1 MYNILIVD
9 DEKIERN
16 GIKFLLKQF
25 GMQLNVFEATN
36 GAKALEFLETQQV
49 DILLTDVKMPFM
61 DGIELCTEI
70 RKRGWNMKILIFS
83 GYSEFEYARMAVKLG
98 VTEYILKPVDPNEFE
113 HIMNG
118 VIQELDEVQKE
129 NSRLETSKQFMKEHI
144 LYLLVNGTPLS
155 EIEHNFAGLIELE
168 FLQGYKKMMLIET
181 SNDFFGKT
189 GMSFADAL
197 TQKVSAKFQYLNL
210 NLQQSLMLFTEEEL
224 PFAKIAEEVH
234 EFMLKE
240 YQVTGYVAI
249 GSDIQQADELCTK
262 LEELERLMENKFY
275 VSNTYIFGSGEKDES
290 VIQISTEEDS
300 LMKQMRQDIKM
311 KDISSLED
319 HIEQLYEKYQYN
331 KLFSQIY
338 VKFIFSNLLKDIY
351 DNIPNHT
358 EVQLNKDVEE
368 LYQANEFSTVKEII
382 ARSVDRLKAVFK
394 QNPQMYHREIEFIK
408 QYIYDN
414 YDKEL
419 GVEQLADKVS
429 LAPSYLSH
437 IFKKETGQNLSKF
450 IKAYR
455 MEMAKKMLEETH
467 DKIVSISY
475 AVGYVNVSYFCQ
487 SFREYFGVSPQKYRT
502 QGE

>member
-1 MYNILIVD
+1 MYSILIVD

-16 GIKFLLKQF
+16 GIRFLMKQL
-25 GMQLNVFEATN
+25 GMEVTIYEATN
-36 GAKALEFLETQQV
+36 GAKALEFLENQQV

-61 DGIELCTEI
+61 DGIELCQEV
-70 RKRGWNMKILIFS
+70 RNRGWNMKILIFS
-83 GYSEFEYARMAVKLG
+83 GYSEFEYARMAMKLG
-98 VTEYILKPVDPNEFE
+98 VTEYILKPVDPDEFGRV
-113 HIMNG
+113 MKG
-118 VIQELDEVQKE
+118 VFQKLEDEQKE
-129 NSRLETSKQFMKEHI
+129 NSKIETSIQYMKEHI
-144 LYLLVNGTPLS
+144 LYLLVNGTPLA
-155 EIEHNFAGLIELE
+155 EISNNFSALLDLS
-168 FLQGYKKMMLIET
+168 FLKEYKKILLLET
-181 SNDFFGKT
+181 NQDFFGGVGT
-189 GMSFADAL
+189 EFADAL
-197 TQKVSAKFQYLNL
+197 QEKVAANFQYLNL
-210 NLQQSLMLFTEEEL
+210 NLQQSLLFFTEEEESYV
-224 PFAKIAEEVH
+224 KIADQIH
-234 EFMLKE
+234 EFMYRDYE
-240 YQVTGYVAI
+240 VNAYI
-249 GSDIQQADELCTK
+249 SISSDIGQADELYEK

-275 VSNTYIFGSGEKDES
+275 VSNTYVFGKSEMSQDSMLFPAED
-290 VIQISTEEDS
+290 DS

-311 KDISSLED
+311 KDISCLEE
-319 HIEQLYEKYQYN
+319 HITQFCERYQNN
-331 KLFSQIY
+331 KGFSQIY
-338 VKFIFSNLLKDIY
+338 IKFIFSNLLKDIY

-358 EVQLNKDVEE
+358 EGQLNKEIEE
-368 LYQANEFSTVKEII
+368 LYQCNDFSMVKAII
-382 ARSVDRLKAVFK
+382 ERNVELLKGVFK
-394 QNPQMYHREIEFIK
+394 QNPQMYHREIEYIK

-414 YDKEL
+414 FDKEL